1 MLDESLKQK
10 LWEAEDEIASWAEE
24 ISNSIFMHPELGDQ
38 EFFSSEYLTGEIAKL
53 GFEVEF
59 PYMGIPTAFR
69 CELGDGDG
77 PAVCFWQ
84 SMMRFP
90 DMALATTHRTCLRT

>member
-38 EFFSSEYLTGEIAKL
+38 EFFPPNI
-53 GFEVEF
+53 
-59 PYMGIPTAFR
+59 
-69 CELGDGDG
+69 
-77 PAVCFWQ
+77 
-84 SMMRFP
+84 
-90 DMALATTHRTCLRT
+90 

>member
-10 LWEAEDEIASWAEE
+10 LWEAEDEVASWAEE

-77 PAVCFWQ
+77 PEETVILGAEKKVCACQ
-84 SMMRFP
+84 R
-90 DMALATTHRTCLRT
+90 R